1 MSTELERIAEKA
13 RQEPTLRFTSLA
25 HHLTPEAVWRA
36 LHHIPSTTAPGTDG
50 IAQPEA
56 VETFGT
62 WIDEM
67 VNAIHQR
74 GYQPPAVRR
83 VWIPKPGKAAKRPL
97 GVPSVADRA
106 LQRATADLLSAIYEQ
121 DFLPVSFGGRPGLG
135 AHHALATLNEIIA
148 GKRVSWVFEADLKNF
163 FGSLDHQWMMQF
175 VEHRV
180 GDPRILNL
188 IRRWLKVGVLE
199 DGEVQASTE
208 GTPQGGSISVL
219 LSNIYLHYV
228 LDLWFEKAI
237 KPHLDGEAYLI
248 RYIDDFVVC
257 FQHRRD
263 AERFQRVLSHRL
275 SKFHLELEPTK
286 TRLIAFGRFAA
297 RDAQKQGRNK
307 PDTLYFL
314 GFTNYCTR
322 NQQGGFMVGRRT
334 EKSRTRRTL
343 QKLQAL
349 MRQIRHD
356 PLEDQLRR
364 INQLL
369 QGHYAYFG
377 LAGNLPSLLTVYR
390 AVERYWHRMLSSR
403 SQKSYVTW
411 ATFQRIKARFPL
423 KRPKLYIP
431 YGELNATRF
440 CEPIF
445 EEPGAGN
452 PHAGFRGGAGYPKGS
467 PSTRRRGS

>member
-1 MSTELERIAEKA
+1 ME
-13 RQEPTLRFTSLA
+13 
-25 HHLTPEAVWRA
+25 
-36 LHHIPSTTAPGTDG
+36 
-50 IAQPEA
+50 
-56 VETFGT
+56 
-62 WIDEM
+62 
-67 VNAIHQR
+67 
-74 GYQPPAVRR
+74 
-83 VWIPKPGKAAKRPL
+83 
-97 GVPSVADRA
+97 
-106 LQRATADLLSAIYEQ
+106 IYE
-121 DFLPVSFGGRPGLG
+121 SR
-135 AHHALATLNEIIA
+135 
-148 GKRVSWVFEADLKNF
+148 
-163 FGSLDHQWMMQF
+163 
-175 VEHRV
+175 RV

-188 IRRWLKVGVLE
+188 IRRWLKVGGLE
-199 DGEVQASTE
+199 DGAVQASTE

-237 KPHLDGEAYLI
+237 KPQLDGEAYLI

-263 AERFQRVLSHRL
+263 AERF
-275 SKFHLELEPTK
+275 HLELESTK
-286 TRLIAFGRFAA
+286 TRLIAFRHFAA
-297 RDAQKQGRNK
+297 RNAQKQGRNK

-314 GFTNYCTR
+314 GFTHYCTP
-322 NQQGGFMVGRRT
+322 NQQGGFMVGRCT
-334 EKSRTRRTL
+334 V

-356 PLEDQLRR
+356 PLKDQVRR

-390 AVERYWHRMLSSR
+390 AVERYWHRMLSSL

-431 YGELNATRF
+431 YAELQRYA
-440 CEPIF
+440 IL
-445 EEPGAGN
+445 
-452 PHAGFRGGAGYPKGS
+452 
-467 PSTRRRGS
+467 